1 MTVPLIGA
9 AVGGGILGGLLGN
22 LLPFSAAGRILETT
36 WNQLFP
42 NVRLDPSVLVT
53 LRLLKVITEED
64 YLKHMKIEGYT
75 EGRALS
81 MLLTSSNWLDT
92 SSIVRA
98 GWREKKTDVEI
109 VSDLTAHGWIKEE
122 AERFLTAARYY
133 PSPGELVNW
142 QAKEVFE
149 PEMVEQYGL
158 DAELGEVEREAFY
171 KAGMD
176 DTQIENF
183 WRAHWVHPGWNQVQE
198 MFHREQLTL
207 EETKRWFRVVEIP
220 PYWREKLINVAYQP
234 YTRVDVRRMHKL
246 GVLDEKDLKRA
257 YMDLGY
263 DEEKAGN
270 MVKFTIEYNKSPG
283 VDPDRDLTRSI
294 LEKGYRLGLLNANE
308 FGSML
313 ESLGYSKDN
322 ANFLRTILDQ
332 DLSIDRAYDWISL
345 LRSNVGAGLLSPL
358 DAERK
363 LEALGLDDAAVSHY
377 GQLFAAYAEEP
388 SKIPSKTDIKNWV
401 AHEIITVTKGEEY
414 LKQLGYTDDVI
425 HYYMIDWL
433 GSEERYREWVG
444 KMKAI
449 AKEV

>member
-1 MTVPLIGA
+1 MAVPLIGA

-42 NVRLDPSVLVT
+42 SVRLDPGTLVT
-53 LRLLKVITEED
+53 LKLLRVITEED
-64 YLKHMKIEGYT
+64 FLKAMKIEGYT

-81 MLLTSSNWLDT
+81 LLLTGSSWLD
-92 SSIVRA
+92 SASIVRA
-98 GWREKKTDVEI
+98 GWREKKTDDEI
-109 VSDLTAHGWIKEE
+109 TDDLSAHGWVKDE
-122 AERFLTAARYY
+122 AVRFLVAAKYY

-158 DAELGEVEREAFY
+158 DAEIGELDREAFY
-171 KAGMD
+171 KAGMTD
-176 DTQIENF
+176 EQIINF
-183 WRAHWVHPGWNQVQE
+183 WRAHWEHPGWTQVQE
-198 MFHREQLTL
+198 MFHRGQLSL
-207 EETKRWFRVVEIP
+207 EETRRWFRVMEVP
-220 PYWREKLINVAYQP
+220 PYWRDKLINVAYRP
-234 YTRVDVRRMHKL
+234 YTRVDVRRMHKH

-263 DEEKAGN
+263 DEEKATN

-294 LEKGYRLGLLNANE
+294 LEKGYRLGLLSPTE
-308 FGSML
+308 FEGML
-313 ESLGYSKDN
+313 DSLGYSKSN
-322 ANFLRTILDQ
+322 STFIRTILDQ

-345 LRSNVGAGLLSPL
+345 LKSNVGAGLLSPL
-358 DAERK
+358 DAEQK
-363 LEALGLDDAAVSHY
+363 LEALGLDDTAVSHY

-388 SKIPSKTDIKNWV
+388 TKIPSKTDIKNWV
-401 AHEIITVTKGEEY
+401 AHEIITVTDGEAY
-414 LKQLGYTDDVI
+414 LKRLGYTDTEI

-433 GSEERYREWVG
+433 GSEERYKEWVT
-444 KMKAI
+444 KMKKI
-449 AKEV
+449 AEEV